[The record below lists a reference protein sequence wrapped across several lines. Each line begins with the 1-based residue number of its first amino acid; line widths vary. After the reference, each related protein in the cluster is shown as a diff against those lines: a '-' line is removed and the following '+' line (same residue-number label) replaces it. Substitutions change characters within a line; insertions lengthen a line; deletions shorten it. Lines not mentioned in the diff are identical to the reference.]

1 MAQKNELDTLIKK
14 IGKLHKKIRFVAI
27 IHKNGKILKTEMR
40 DEVPSLLKTKNE
52 EKFCQDV
59 SVRRKMRE
67 EFDKSLGKVRF
78 VNVERENIS
87 QIVMYAK
94 TKSLFVTVE
103 PEISITDKTKIISQ
117 MHADSGKKL
126 HFQTQN
132 HPKWSG
138 HLFSV
143 RPRRKPFGPK

>member
-1 MAQKNELDTLIKK
+1 MDKKNELDSLIKK

-27 IHKNGKILKTEMR
+27 ISKNGKILKSEMR

-59 SVRRKMRE
+59 TVRRKMRE
-67 EFDKSLGKVRF
+67 EFDKTLGKVRF

-103 PEISITDKTKIISQ
+103 PEISVNDKSKIISQ
-117 MHADSGKKL
+117 IKNITSTIK
-126 HFQTQN
+126 
-132 HPKWSG
+132 
-138 HLFSV
+138 
-143 RPRRKPFGPK
+143 

>member
-1 MAQKNELDTLIKK
+1 MAKTNNLDMLIQK

-27 IHKNGKILKTEMR
+27 IDKNGKILKTEMR

-59 SVRRKMRE
+59 TIRRKMRE

-94 TKSLFVTVE
+94 NKSLFLTVE
-103 PEISITDKTKIISQ
+103 PEISIKDKTKIISQ
-117 MHADSGKKL
+117 LKKL
-126 HFQTQN
+126 MAN
-132 HPKWSG
+132 LK
-138 HLFSV
+138 
-143 RPRRKPFGPK
+143 

>member
-1 MAQKNELDTLIKK
+1 MVKNTELDNLIQK

-27 IHKNGKILKTEMR
+27 INKNGKILKTEMR

-59 SVRRKMRE
+59 TVRRKMRE

-103 PEISITDKTKIISQ
+103 PEISIKDKTKIISQ
-117 MHADSGKKL
+117 LKKL
-126 HFQTQN
+126 TAN
-132 HPKWSG
+132 LKWK
-138 HLFSV
+138 F
-143 RPRRKPFGPK
+143 

>member
-1 MAQKNELDTLIKK
+1 MAEKEELNSLIKK
-14 IGKLHKKIRFVAI
+14 IGKLHKMIRFVAI
-27 IHKNGKILKTEMR
+27 INKNGKIIKSEMR
-40 DEVPSLLKTKNE
+40 DEVPSLLKTRNE

-59 SVRRKMRE
+59 TVRRKMRE

-103 PEISITDKTKIISQ
+103 PEISIKDKDKIISQ
-117 MHADSGKKL
+117 LKKL
-126 HFQTQN
+126 TSTL
-132 HPKWSG
+132 K
-138 HLFSV
+138 
-143 RPRRKPFGPK
+143 

>member
-1 MAQKNELDTLIKK
+1 MAQKNELDSLIKK

-52 EKFCQDV
+52 EKFCKDV
-59 SVRRKMRE
+59 TVRRKMRE
-67 EFDKSLGKVRF
+67 EFVKSLGKVRF

-94 TKSLFVTVE
+94 TKSLFVTIE
-103 PEISITDKTKIISQ
+103 PEISINDKTKIISQ
-117 MHADSGKKL
+117 IKKL
-126 HFQTQN
+126 TAN
-132 HPKWSG
+132 LK
-138 HLFSV
+138 
-143 RPRRKPFGPK
+143 

>member
-1 MAQKNELDTLIKK
+1 MAQKNELDSLIKK

-40 DEVPSLLKTKNE
+40 DEAPSLLKTKNE

-117 MHADSGKKL
+117 IKKL
-126 HFQTQN
+126 TAN
-132 HPKWSG
+132 LK
-138 HLFSV
+138 
-143 RPRRKPFGPK
+143 

>member
-1 MAQKNELDTLIKK
+1 MAQNDERETLIKK
-14 IGKLHKKIRFVAI
+14 IGKLHKMIRFIAI
-27 IHKNGKILKTEMR
+27 IHKNGKILKSEMR

-59 SVRRKMRE
+59 TIRRKMRE

-94 TKSLFVTVE
+94 TKSLFITVE

-117 MHADSGKKL
+117 IKKIVSNL
-126 HFQTQN
+126 
-132 HPKWSG
+132 K
-138 HLFSV
+138 
-143 RPRRKPFGPK
+143 

>member
-1 MAQKNELDTLIKK
+1 MTNAGDLDSLIQK

-27 IHKNGKILKTEMR
+27 INKNGKILKTEMR
-40 DEVPSLLKTKNE
+40 DEVPSLLKNKNE

-59 SVRRKMRE
+59 TTRRKMRE
-67 EFDKSLGKVRF
+67 EFDKTLGKVRF

-103 PEISITDKTKIISQ
+103 PEISIKDKIKIISQ
-117 MHADSGKKL
+117 IKKITSTL
-126 HFQTQN
+126 
-132 HPKWSG
+132 K
-138 HLFSV
+138 
-143 RPRRKPFGPK
+143 

>member
-14 IGKLHKKIRFVAI
+14 IGKLHKKIRFVSI

-52 EKFCQDV
+52 EKFCKDV
-59 SVRRKMRE
+59 TVRRKMRE

-103 PEISITDKTKIISQ
+103 PEISRTDKTKIISQ
-117 MHADSGKKL
+117 IKKL
-126 HFQTQN
+126 TAN
-132 HPKWSG
+132 LK
-138 HLFSV
+138 
-143 RPRRKPFGPK
+143 

>member
-1 MAQKNELDTLIKK
+1 MADTKELDSLIKK

-27 IHKNGKILKTEMR
+27 ISKNGKILKTEMR

-59 SVRRKMRE
+59 TIRRKMRE
-67 EFDKSLGKVRF
+67 EFDKTLGKVRF

-103 PEISITDKTKIISQ
+103 PEISVNDKTKIISQ
-117 MHADSGKKL
+117 IKTLTSTLK
-126 HFQTQN
+126 
-132 HPKWSG
+132 
-138 HLFSV
+138 
-143 RPRRKPFGPK
+143 

>member
-117 MHADSGKKL
+117 TKNLTANLK
-126 HFQTQN
+126 
-132 HPKWSG
+132 
-138 HLFSV
+138 
-143 RPRRKPFGPK
+143 

>member
-1 MAQKNELDTLIKK
+1 MAKTNNLDMLIQK

-27 IHKNGKILKTEMR
+27 IDKNGKILKTEMR

-59 SVRRKMRE
+59 TIRRKMRE

-103 PEISITDKTKIISQ
+103 PEISIQDKTKIISQ
-117 MHADSGKKL
+117 LKRLTTNLK
-126 HFQTQN
+126 
-132 HPKWSG
+132 
-138 HLFSV
+138 
-143 RPRRKPFGPK
+143 

>member
-1 MAQKNELDTLIKK
+1 MTEKKELDSLIKK
-14 IGKLHKKIRFVAI
+14 IGKIHKMIRFVAI
-27 IHKNGKILKTEMR
+27 IQKNGKIIKSEMR

-59 SVRRKMRE
+59 TVRRKMRE
-67 EFDKSLGKVRF
+67 EFDKSLGKVKF

-103 PEISITDKTKIISQ
+103 PEISINDKTKIIYQ
-117 MHADSGKKL
+117 IKKL
-126 HFQTQN
+126 TLN
-132 HPKWSG
+132 LK
-138 HLFSV
+138 
-143 RPRRKPFGPK
+143 

>member
-1 MAQKNELDTLIKK
+1 MAQRNELDSLIKK

-59 SVRRKMRE
+59 TVRRKMRE

-117 MHADSGKKL
+117 IKKL
-126 HFQTQN
+126 TAN
-132 HPKWSG
+132 LK
-138 HLFSV
+138 
-143 RPRRKPFGPK
+143 

>member
-1 MAQKNELDTLIKK
+1 MTEKKELDSLIKK
-14 IGKLHKKIRFVAI
+14 IGKLHKMIRFVAI
-27 IHKNGKILKTEMR
+27 INKNGKIIKSEMR

-59 SVRRKMRE
+59 TVRRKMRE
-67 EFDKSLGKVRF
+67 EFDKSLGKVKF

-103 PEISITDKTKIISQ
+103 PEISINDKTKIIHQ
-117 MHADSGKKL
+117 IKKL
-126 HFQTQN
+126 TLN
-132 HPKWSG
+132 LK
-138 HLFSV
+138 
-143 RPRRKPFGPK
+143 

>member
-1 MAQKNELDTLIKK
+1 MAQKNELDSLIKK

-40 DEVPSLLKTKNE
+40 DEVPSLLKSKNE

-87 QIVMYAK
+87 QIVMYAQ
-94 TKSLFVTVE
+94 TKSLFVTIE
-103 PEISITDKTKIISQ
+103 PEISLSDKSRIISQ
-117 MHADSGKKL
+117 IKKL
-126 HFQTQN
+126 TSN
-132 HPKWSG
+132 LK
-138 HLFSV
+138 
-143 RPRRKPFGPK
+143 

>member
-1 MAQKNELDTLIKK
+1 MDQKNELDSLIRK
-14 IGKLHKKIRFVAI
+14 IGKLHKMIRFVAI
-27 IHKNGKILKTEMR
+27 INKNGKIIKSEMR

-59 SVRRKMRE
+59 TIRRKMRE
-67 EFDKSLGKVRF
+67 EFDKALGKVRF

-103 PEISITDKTKIISQ
+103 PEISINDKTKIISQ
-117 MHADSGKKL
+117 IKKL
-126 HFQTQN
+126 TSN
-132 HPKWSG
+132 LK
-138 HLFSV
+138 
-143 RPRRKPFGPK
+143 

>member
-1 MAQKNELDTLIKK
+1 MDKKNELDSLIKK

-27 IHKNGKILKTEMR
+27 ISKNGKILKSEMR

-59 SVRRKMRE
+59 TVRRKMRE
-67 EFDKSLGKVRF
+67 EFDKTLGKVRF

-103 PEISITDKTKIISQ
+103 PEISVNDKTKIISQ
-117 MHADSGKKL
+117 IKKITSNL
-126 HFQTQN
+126 
-132 HPKWSG
+132 K
-138 HLFSV
+138 
-143 RPRRKPFGPK
+143 

>member
-1 MAQKNELDTLIKK
+1 MTEKKELDSLIKK
-14 IGKLHKKIRFVAI
+14 IGKLHKMIRFVAI
-27 IHKNGKILKTEMR
+27 IQKNGKIIKSEMR

-59 SVRRKMRE
+59 TVRRKMRE
-67 EFDKSLGKVRF
+67 EFDKSLGKVKF

-103 PEISITDKTKIISQ
+103 PEISINDKTKIIHQ
-117 MHADSGKKL
+117 IKKL
-126 HFQTQN
+126 TLN
-132 HPKWSG
+132 LK
-138 HLFSV
+138 
-143 RPRRKPFGPK
+143 

>member
-1 MAQKNELDTLIKK
+1 MANNAELDSIIQK

-27 IHKNGKILKTEMR
+27 INKNGKILKNEMR
-40 DEVPSLLKTKNE
+40 DEIPSLLKTKNE

-59 SVRRKMRE
+59 TMRRKMRE

-103 PEISITDKTKIISQ
+103 PEISIKDKTKIISQ
-117 MHADSGKKL
+117 IKKITSTL
-126 HFQTQN
+126 
-132 HPKWSG
+132 K
-138 HLFSV
+138 
-143 RPRRKPFGPK
+143 

>member
-1 MAQKNELDTLIKK
+1 MDQKNELDSLIKK
-14 IGKLHKKIRFVAI
+14 IGKLHKMIRFVAI
-27 IHKNGKILKTEMR
+27 INKNGKIIKSEMR

-59 SVRRKMRE
+59 TIRRKMRE
-67 EFDKSLGKVRF
+67 EFDKALGKVRF

-103 PEISITDKTKIISQ
+103 PEISINDKSKIISQ
-117 MHADSGKKL
+117 IKNITSNIK
-126 HFQTQN
+126 
-132 HPKWSG
+132 
-138 HLFSV
+138 
-143 RPRRKPFGPK
+143 

>member
-1 MAQKNELDTLIKK
+1 MAKKNELDSLIKK

-27 IHKNGKILKTEMR
+27 ISKNGKILKSEMR

-52 EKFCQDV
+52 ENFCQDV
-59 SVRRKMRE
+59 TVRRKMRE
-67 EFDKSLGKVRF
+67 EFDNALGKVRF

-103 PEISITDKTKIISQ
+103 PEISINDKTKIISQ
-117 MHADSGKKL
+117 IKKI
-126 HFQTQN
+126 TSN
-132 HPKWSG
+132 IK
-138 HLFSV
+138 
-143 RPRRKPFGPK
+143 

>member
-1 MAQKNELDTLIKK
+1 MVGTIELETLIKK

-27 IHKNGKILKTEMR
+27 INKNGKILKTEMR
-40 DEVPSLLKTKNE
+40 DEVPSLLKTRNE
-52 EKFCQDV
+52 EKFCEDV
-59 SVRRKMRE
+59 TVRRKMRE

-103 PEISITDKTKIISQ
+103 PEISIKDKNKIISQ
-117 MHADSGKKL
+117 LKKL
-126 HFQTQN
+126 TSTL
-132 HPKWSG
+132 K
-138 HLFSV
+138 
-143 RPRRKPFGPK
+143 

>member
-1 MAQKNELDTLIKK
+1 MAQKNELDSLIKK
-14 IGKLHKKIRFVAI
+14 IGKLHKKISFVAI

-117 MHADSGKKL
+117 IKKL
-126 HFQTQN
+126 TAN
-132 HPKWSG
+132 LK
-138 HLFSV
+138 
-143 RPRRKPFGPK
+143 

>member
-1 MAQKNELDTLIKK
+1 MLKNEELKSLIKK
-14 IGKLHKKIRFVAI
+14 IGKLHKMIRFVAI
-27 IHKNGKILKTEMR
+27 INKNGKIIKSEMR

-59 SVRRKMRE
+59 TVRRKMRE
-67 EFDKSLGKVRF
+67 EFDKTLGKVRF

-103 PEISITDKTKIISQ
+103 PEISLNDKAKIISQ
-117 MHADSGKKL
+117 IKKL
-126 HFQTQN
+126 TSN
-132 HPKWSG
+132 LK
-138 HLFSV
+138 
-143 RPRRKPFGPK
+143 

>member
-1 MAQKNELDTLIKK
+1 MDQKNELDSLIKK

-27 IHKNGKILKTEMR
+27 ISKNGKILKSEMR

-59 SVRRKMRE
+59 TVRRKMRE
-67 EFDKSLGKVRF
+67 EFDKTLGKVRF
-78 VNVERENIS
+78 VNVERENVS

-103 PEISITDKTKIISQ
+103 PEISINDKSKIISQ
-117 MHADSGKKL
+117 IKNITSNIK
-126 HFQTQN
+126 
-132 HPKWSG
+132 
-138 HLFSV
+138 
-143 RPRRKPFGPK
+143 

>member
-1 MAQKNELDTLIKK
+1 MVQNDELETLIKK
-14 IGKLHKKIRFVAI
+14 IGKLHKMIRFIAI
-27 IHKNGKILKTEMR
+27 IHKNGKILKSEMR

-59 SVRRKMRE
+59 TVRRKMRE

-94 TKSLFVTVE
+94 TETLFITVE
-103 PEISITDKTKIISQ
+103 PDISITDKTKIIAQ
-117 MHADSGKKL
+117 IKKIVSNL
-126 HFQTQN
+126 
-132 HPKWSG
+132 K
-138 HLFSV
+138 
-143 RPRRKPFGPK
+143 

>member
-1 MAQKNELDTLIKK
+1 MAEKNELDSLIMK

-27 IHKNGKILKTEMR
+27 INKNGKILKAEMR
-40 DEVPSLLKTKNE
+40 DEVPSLLKTQNE

-59 SVRRKMRE
+59 TLRRKMRE
-67 EFDKSLGKVRF
+67 EFDKTLGKVRF

-103 PEISITDKTKIISQ
+103 PEISVNDKTKIISQ
-117 MHADSGKKL
+117 IKKITSNL
-126 HFQTQN
+126 
-132 HPKWSG
+132 K
-138 HLFSV
+138 
-143 RPRRKPFGPK
+143 